1 MSIIDGDSL
10 VSWSSFLHTS
20 TCQLIMLRLFSRGN
34 NFTFVEFE
42 RNWYKHSTLWTD
54 DKKMKVEHMQRAC
67 MQTNMLNIWNRK

>member
-10 VSWSSFLHTS
+10 VYWSSFLHTS

-54 DKKMKVEHMQRAC
+54 DKKNESRTHAQSVYANKHVKHV
-67 MQTNMLNIWNRK
+67 KS